1 MTDFDFDRRFGGI
14 RKLYGAAGLQA
25 LREAHVCVIGIG
37 GVGSWAAEAL
47 ARSAVGRITLIDL
60 DHVAESNINRQIHAL
75 ESTLGKAKV
84 QAMAER
90 IAEINPACQVELI
103 DDFLDLDNLADYL
116 GRGYSAVIDAI
127 DSVKTKTAL
136 IAWCRRNKVRLI
148 TCGGAGGQLDPT
160 QIQIGDLAKTTQDP
174 LLAKVRHNLRRE
186 YGFPRDPKK
195 RFEVAAVYST
205 EQLVYPKD
213 EGASC
218 DIGDGEGI
226 SGLNCAGFGS
236 SVGVT
241 ASFGLI
247 AASWVLRKL
256 VERAAATGK

>member
-1 MTDFDFDRRFGGI
+1 MNDFDFDRRFGGI

-60 DHVAESNINRQIHAL
+60 DHVAESNLNRQIHAL

-90 IAEINPACQVELI
+90 ITEINPACRVELI
-103 DDFLDLDNLADYL
+103 DDFLDPDNLADYL

-136 IAWCRRNKVRLI
+136 IAWCRRNKVKLI
-148 TCGGAGGQLDPT
+148 SCGGAGGQ
-160 QIQIGDLAKTTQDP
+160 
-174 LLAKVRHNLRRE
+174 RSHLR
-186 YGFPRDPKK
+186 G
-195 RFEVAAVYST
+195 
-205 EQLVYPKD
+205 
-213 EGASC
+213 
-218 DIGDGEGI
+218 
-226 SGLNCAGFGS
+226 
-236 SVGVT
+236 
-241 ASFGLI
+241 
-247 AASWVLRKL
+247 
-256 VERAAATGK
+256 